1 MEGNHHSLA
10 LGPTTPRIGNV
21 RCKKVE
27 RNWGGNETGVI
38 KRGRNRRK
46 ERNRRNGKKDR
57 RHEENEPQ
65 QLIPTAY
72 FE

>member
-46 ERNRRNGKKDR
+46 GTDGTERRIDDTRKTNHSN
-57 RHEENEPQ
+57 
-65 QLIPTAY
+65 
-72 FE
+72 